1 MAFRASHLLCLLAL
15 APARAEAQ
23 LDVSLLASRLQRPL
37 ATLPR
42 LPRALHAADGNSVAL
57 IVERRDVAAALPA
70 EAVPLGAN
78 FFALTASLAQAQGFA
93 ARHPGYRFHW
103 APPRRLLLDRAGHW
117 TRTDGVRRELGASGR
132 GVVIGVIDT
141 GLDVL
146 HADMRR
152 LDGGTRVRWL
162 IELGKRAAG
171 LHPELEAELGCH
183 GRAPCAIYAESDI
196 NTLIT
201 NAVVG
206 DEPKDAFGH
215 GTHVASLAAGNG
227 GSHRPPRYVGVAPEA
242 DLIVAR
248 VAEGSESAIV
258 DGDVLRAARF
268 IFERARELGAPAVVN
283 LSLGSD
289 FGAHDGRSPLELALS
304 ELVGPEHPGRAIVV
318 AAGNSGGVYRGLEA
332 RYPEPLGVHTEVHVP
347 RGAPVRVPVLT
358 PPGPSAHVRAGVFVW
373 LRFRAGDELRVGV
386 DREGA
391 PLLPLVAPGEAGT
404 QQHGGLEVTVLN
416 GVLEESGARDRRE
429 PSAVVMLE
437 GEWASGE
444 TFGLRLEGRGTASIW
459 LQSTGELDPAVSYGA
474 LLPFARKEGTI
485 NVPASA
491 PELIAVGATLNR
503 TEWTDWQ
510 GQQVLHALQAGS
522 DPSPADSTAPFS
534 SAGPNALGVLKPD
547 LVAPGTNVIGAL
559 ARQADPRSSGRP
571 SLFSGAGEC
580 AANSECFV
588 IDESHGL
595 ASGTSMAAPLVAG
608 AIALLFERDPTL
620 TQDQARALLQ
630 AGARRPEGLVLAE
643 QQLGAGALDVEG
655 AITAQLA
662 DDSPIRRQ
670 PTSDSWISLAASY
683 ARPDPEWPLEGLAEL
698 RASDGR
704 LADGF
709 EEARL
714 QLVVSGGQI
723 HQPLRRV
730 APGLY
735 RFALLAAPNSGGR
748 TLRMTLR
755 FDEATIVERELPIAV
770 DPGAATGAVSLR
782 GGCAAARQVE
792 VGNAW
797 WLALIALGQ
806 VVIRRI
812 RRCRVRCPSR
822 CVPCPAASRTRQGV
836 PAPDA

>member
-1 MAFRASHLLCLLAL
+1 MAVRASHLLWLLAF

-23 LDVSLLASRLQRPL
+23 LDVSLLVSRLQRPSV
-37 ATLPR
+37 APPS
-42 LPRALHAADGNSVAL
+42 LPRALHAADGKGVAL
-57 IVERRDVAAALPA
+57 ILERKGAGAAPPA
-70 EAVPLGAN
+70 GAVPLGAN
-78 FFALTASLAQAQGFA
+78 FFALTASVTQAQGFA
-93 ARHPGYRFHW
+93 ALHPGYRFHW
-103 APPRRLLLDRAGHW
+103 APPRRLLLDRAGEW
-117 TRTDGVRRELGASGR
+117 TRTDAVRRELGASGA

-146 HADMRR
+146 HADMRN
-152 LDGGTRVRWL
+152 LEGGTRVRWL
-162 IELGKRAAG
+162 IELGTRPVG
-171 LHPELEAELGCH
+171 LHPELEAELGCQ
-183 GRAPCAIYAESDI
+183 GRAGCAIYAQSDI
-196 NTLIT
+196 NALIT
-201 NAVVG
+201 NAVAG
-206 DEPKDAFGH
+206 DEPQDAFGH

-227 GSHRPPRYVGVAPEA
+227 RSHQPPRYVGVAPEA

-248 VAEGSESAIV
+248 VAQGSESAIV

-347 RGAPVRVPVLT
+347 RGGPVRVPVLT
-358 PPGPSAHVRAGVFVW
+358 APGPSGRVRAGVFVW
-373 LRFRAGDELRVGV
+373 LRFRAGDELRVGL
-386 DREGA
+386 DRKGA
-391 PLLPLVAPGEAGT
+391 PLLDPVAPGEADT
-404 QQHGGLEVTVLN
+404 QQHGPLEVTVIN
-416 GVLEESGARDRRE
+416 GVLEQSDTLNRRE

-444 TFGLRLEGRGTASIW
+444 TFGLRLEGHGTASIW

-522 DPSPADSTAPFS
+522 DSAPADSTAPFS

-547 LVAPGTNVIGAL
+547 LVAPGAYVIGAL
-559 ARQADPRSSGRP
+559 AGQADPRSSGRP
-571 SLFSGAGEC
+571 SVFSGAGQC
-580 AANSECFV
+580 VGNSECFV
-588 IDESHGL
+588 IDESHGV

-608 AIALLFERDPTL
+608 AIALLFERDRTL

-630 AGARRPEGLVLAE
+630 AGARRPEGLIFTE

-655 AITAQLA
+655 AISAQLS

-670 PTSDSWISLAASY
+670 PTSNSWIALAASY

-698 RASDGR
+698 RAADGR

-709 EEARL
+709 DPDRL
-714 QLVVSGGQI
+714 RLVVSGGRI

-735 RFALLAAPNSGGR
+735 RFALLSAPDSGGR
-748 TLRMTLR
+748 TLGMSLR
-755 FDEATIVERELPIAV
+755 FDDETIVERKLPIAV
-770 DPGAATGAVSLR
+770 DAGAASGAVSLR
-782 GGCAAARQVE
+782 GGCALGRQLE
-792 VGNAW
+792 AGTAW
-797 WLALIALGQ
+797 WLGLIALGQ
-806 VVIRRI
+806 LVLRRV
-812 RRCRVRCPSR
+812 RRSRVRCPSR
-822 CVPCPAASRTRQGV
+822 CVPCPDASPTRRGV
-836 PAPDA
+836 SAPGA